1 MKVDQW
7 KIGYMRNL
15 LEGKVNHGYEV
26 SLLRTKINSIIGE
39 LEKLQEY
46 DIDVPDDK
54 LAAMFASVN
63 DKITSMKEESSN
75 IKRRPSIIVM
85 KYLQEFGYKVIPV
98 NPYSKER
105 NIYGETVVGNLED
118 ITMPVDIVDVFRP
131 SKETPSIAKQAVK
144 IGAKVLWLQY
154 GIDSLEAQK
163 IADKIADNIGAVAIM
178 TKVFATLVF

>member
-26 SLLRTKINSIIGE
+26 SLLRTRINSIIGE

-75 IKRRPSIIVM
+75 ISHFDDVN
-85 KYLQEFGYKVIPV
+85 EEVIKLKEVVEPPEPEPEPEPEEEALPEDGRSVDPV
-98 NPYSKER
+98 PEDDP
-105 NIYGETVVGNLED
+105 IPEAPAPEEVGGE
-118 ITMPVDIVDVFRP
+118 
-131 SKETPSIAKQAVK
+131 
-144 IGAKVLWLQY
+144 
-154 GIDSLEAQK
+154 
-163 IADKIADNIGAVAIM
+163 
-178 TKVFATLVF
+178 

>member
-26 SLLRTKINSIIGE
+26 SLLRTKISSIIGE

-46 DIDVPDDK
+46 DIDVPDEK

-75 IKRRPSIIVM
+75 ISHFDDVN
-85 KYLQEFGYKVIPV
+85 EEVIKLKEVVEPPEPEPEPEPEEEALPEDGRSVDPV
-98 NPYSKER
+98 PEDDP
-105 NIYGETVVGNLED
+105 IPEAPAPEEVGGE
-118 ITMPVDIVDVFRP
+118 
-131 SKETPSIAKQAVK
+131 
-144 IGAKVLWLQY
+144 
-154 GIDSLEAQK
+154 
-163 IADKIADNIGAVAIM
+163 
-178 TKVFATLVF
+178 